1 MMKKKIIGLLGI
13 LLSLVVACDDLED
26 KFVFPDGEQVIIQ
39 DYGTAE
45 MYILSEGLFNLNNST
60 LARYSFETNAC
71 MPGIGRYGKRY
82 GYIRRKVVCRGE
94 CVEYGRSD

>member
-26 KFVFPDGEQVIIQ
+26 KFVFLNGEQVIIQ

-45 MYILSEGLFNLNNST
+45 MYILSEGLFNLNK
-60 LARYSFETNAC
+60 
-71 MPGIGRYGKRY
+71 YGKRY